1 MRLCFLFNL
10 CTSQCLHVHVL
21 NLRKAADRRKTAAVF
36 EPLPSRHALSV
47 SLHVGGPRPP
57 PPPPP
62 GGPRPPP
69 GFAPLAHS
77 TPAHTYALA
86 PSAQNHTK
94 TRNDSPPPPP
104 THTHTCP
111 LHTGGPRPPPPPPP
125 GGRGMPRPPPP
136 GGPRPPPGF
145 GPPRPFGAPAAA
157 AAAPLIPAPTKKL
170 KNFFWDKLPD
180 MRLGGSVWE
189 GLGPAEWLDWEQMEE
204 LFAQVRRCWAFG
216 VPMAC
221 LCSVQSGFLF
231 CALAPILSQ
240 SVDGWECVCVG
251 GGGAGA
257 GRVA

>member
-1 MRLCFLFNL
+1 
-10 CTSQCLHVHVL
+10 
-21 NLRKAADRRKTAAVF
+21 
-36 EPLPSRHALSV
+36 
-47 SLHVGGPRPP
+47 
-57 PPPPP
+57 
-62 GGPRPPP
+62 
-69 GFAPLAHS
+69 
-77 TPAHTYALA
+77 
-86 PSAQNHTK
+86 
-94 TRNDSPPPPP
+94 
-104 THTHTCP
+104 
-111 LHTGGPRPPPPPPP
+111 
-125 GGRGMPRPPPP
+125 MPRPPPP

-251 GGGAGA
+251 GGGGWGRPSGLIGSKWRSCLHRWVCFAVAGVQGDCFGPYKVTFIPFACRHVLLKHSGIGFDKLSYMRLGGSVWGGAGA